1 MHIDDHALVTE
12 AGDSTERRAQ
22 IAALEAYMLAM
33 DDGDKLDIEAATFHH
48 FASGVYCREMRLPAG
63 YVIVGKIHK
72 TENMSILLQG
82 QIRVITETG
91 TVELHA
97 PRIMVSAPGTKRVGY
112 AITDAIWL
120 SLHAVGDERDLHVI
134 EKQFTAAS
142 FAELEC
148 DANRAEEI
156 AQ

>member
-1 MHIDDHALVTE
+1 MRIDDHMLVAE

-22 IAALEAYMLAM
+22 IAALEAHMLAM
-33 DDGDKLDIEAATFHH
+33 DDGDKLDIEAVTFHH

-82 QIRVITETG
+82 QIRVTTETG
-91 TVELHA
+91 TVELCA
-97 PRIMVSAPGTKRVGY
+97 PQIMVSAPGTKRVGY
-112 AITDAIWL
+112 AITDTIWL
-120 SLHAVGDERDLHVI
+120 SLHAVGDERDLDVI

-142 FAELEC
+142 FAELES
-148 DANRAEEI
+148 DAKRALEV